1 MQLASKVVVV
11 TGGANGIGRALCR
24 RFALEGARAVVVAD
38 IQEAAAQTVAD
49 EIGGIAIQADVSR
62 ETDVRRLVQRVIED
76 HGVIDLFCSNAGVGV
91 SGGVEASDED
101 WKRSWDANLMAHHHL
116 VCTECGRVTDVVEPQ
131 LAAAARPAAAVAA
144 RHGFAMAGH
153 AIEIFG
159 RCAACRAARRS
170 QSTPAQGEAGTWLR
184 RRAPRW

>member
-62 ETDVRRLVQRVIED
+62 ETDVRGLGQSFLED
-76 HGVIDLFCSNAGVGV
+76 DGVIDIFCSKAGVGV
-91 SGGVEASDED
+91 SVGVEAADEE
-101 WKRSWDANLMAHHHL
+101 WKRSWDAN
-116 VCTECGRVTDVVEPQ
+116 R
-131 LAAAARPAAAVAA
+131 
-144 RHGFAMAGH
+144 
-153 AIEIFG
+153 
-159 RCAACRAARRS
+159 
-170 QSTPAQGEAGTWLR
+170 
-184 RRAPRW
+184 